1 LALMRWI
8 DEQYLATPFY
18 GSRRMTAELRRASHR
33 INRKWVQRLMRLMGL
48 EALGPKPKTSRPS
61 AQRRHCV
68 ANGLDF
74 GADAGNRGGSAP
86 LPAPSFFLVVGV
98 SLSVVDTAVPVR
110 GSSSFG
116 YVWLHR
122 A

>member
-1 LALMRWI
+1 MRWI
-8 DEQYLATPFY
+8 DEQYLVTPFY

-33 INRKWVQRLMRLMGL
+33 INRKRVQRLMRLTGL

-74 GADAGNRGGSAP
+74 GADAGNRGRLGAIAGAV
-86 LPAPSFFLVVGV
+86 L
-98 SLSVVDTAVPVR
+98 LSRRDGHPHC
-110 GSSSFG
+110 GG
-116 YVWLHR
+116 YGHGR
-122 A
+122 

>member
-1 LALMRWI
+1 MRWI

-18 GSRRMTAELRRASHR
+18 GSRRMTAELRRASHG

-61 AQRRHCV
+61 AQRRHYV

-74 GADAGNRGGSAP
+74 GADAGNRGGS
-86 LPAPSFFLVVGV
+86 APSFFLVVGV

-122 A
+122 T